1 MHQNIKFLYNAYR
14 WISIAKCGRQGMEIV
29 KINEKSIK
37 ISLSSDEV
45 KEYDLG
51 EGKELDAEEM
61 KRIFSSLLLKAKKE
75 VGFTY
80 AKENIVAEI
89 FSSKDGGCEIFV
101 SCLLDEVKMYKDK
114 REELSSLK
122 TKAQGQIYSFENI
135 ESLIVV
141 LDALKNIDLSLRTS
155 VYYNKN
161 NGKYF
166 LILENVLRKNLKY
179 AFILE
184 FAKHLKSPL
193 LQYVTEYFSP
203 ICINNAH
210 EVLPRLYH

>member
-1 MHQNIKFLYNAYR
+1 MNY
-14 WISIAKCGRQGMEIV
+14 WRQGMEIV

-45 KEYDLG
+45 KEYDLC

-61 KRIFSSLLLKAKKE
+61 KRIFSSLLQKAKNE

-101 SCLLDEVKMYKDK
+101 SCLLGEVKMYKDK
-114 REELSSLK
+114 REELSSQK
-122 TKAQGQIYSFENI
+122 IKAQGQIYAFDNI
-135 ESLIVV
+135 EDLIKV
-141 LDALKNIDLSLRTS
+141 LDALRNIDKSLSTS
-155 VYYNKN
+155 VYYNNK

-166 LILENVLRKNLKY
+166 LVLENVLRKSIKH

-184 FAKHLKSPL
+184 FAKYVKSPF
-193 LQYVTEYFSP
+193 LQYITEYFSP
-203 ICINNAH
+203 ICISDAH
-210 EVLPRLYH
+210 EKLPKLYN